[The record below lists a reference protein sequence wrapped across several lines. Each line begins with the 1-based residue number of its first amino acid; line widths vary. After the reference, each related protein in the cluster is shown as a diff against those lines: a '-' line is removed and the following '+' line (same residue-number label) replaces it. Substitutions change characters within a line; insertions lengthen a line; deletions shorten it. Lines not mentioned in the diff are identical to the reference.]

1 MLHLTT
7 LDFLKKLAKNNNK
20 IWLEKNKE
28 SFVKAK
34 EDFENLI
41 TELIVGLAKINPSLT
56 GLDPKKCI
64 FRIYRDVRFSK
75 NKEPYKINFGASIG
89 DVGKDLGRP
98 LFYIHVQPG
107 EESFLAGGLYM
118 PDSPTLKKA
127 REYILKNSNSLKKI
141 VQDKKFL
148 REFGGLS
155 DMKLKTYPKG
165 FAKDHPD
172 LEWIQYTSYIVEK
185 KLKDEELLSKSFV
198 KNSIQ
203 SYKILQP
210 FLTYLNKSISC

>member
-20 IWLEKNKE
+20 VWLEKNKE

-41 TELIVGLAKINPSLT
+41 TELIVGLAKINPLLT
-56 GLDPKKCI
+56 GVDPKKCI

-89 DVGKDLGRP
+89 EVGKDLGKP
-98 LFYIHVQPG
+98 LFYLHVQPRG
-107 EESFLAGGLYM
+107 ESFLAGGLYM
-118 PDSPTLKKA
+118 PDSPTLKKV
-127 REYILKNSNSLKKI
+127 REYILKNSNFLKKV
-141 VQDKKFL
+141 VQDKEFL
-148 REFGGLS
+148 KEFGGLS

-185 KLKDEELLSKSFV
+185 KTKRRRITFKVFYQKFDSVL
-198 KNSIQ
+198 
-203 SYKILQP
+203 
-210 FLTYLNKSISC
+210 

>member
-20 IWLEKNKE
+20 VWLEKNKE

-41 TELIVGLAKINPSLT
+41 TELIVGLAKINPLLT
-56 GLDPKKCI
+56 GVDPKKCI

-89 DVGKDLGRP
+89 EVGKDLGKP
-98 LFYIHVQPG
+98 LFYLHVQPRG
-107 EESFLAGGLYM
+107 ESFLAGGLYM
-118 PDSPTLKKA
+118 PDSPTLKKV
-127 REYILKNSNSLKKI
+127 REYILENSNFLKKV
-141 VQDKKFL
+141 VQDKEFL
-148 REFGGLS
+148 KEFGGLS

-165 FAKDHPD
+165 FAKGHPD

-185 KLKDEELLSKSFV
+185 KTKRRRITFKVFYQKFDSVL
-198 KNSIQ
+198 
-203 SYKILQP
+203 
-210 FLTYLNKSISC
+210 

>member
-20 IWLEKNKE
+20 VWLEKNKE

-41 TELIVGLAKINPSLT
+41 TELIVGLAKVNPSLT

-89 DVGKDLGRP
+89 EVGKDLGRP
-98 LFYIHVQPG
+98 LFYLHVQPG

-118 PDSPTLKKA
+118 PDSPTLKKV
-127 REYILKNSNSLKKI
+127 REYILENSNSIKKI

-185 KLKDEELLSKSFV
+185 NSKMKSYFQSLLSK
-198 KNSIQ
+198 IQ
-203 SYKILQP
+203 FSLIKYYSH
-210 FLTYLNKSISC
+210 FLHI